1 MVEMQLDAS
10 ELDELVERLDK
21 SPEVIREAR
30 RKAMEQAAPKLQQQ
44 VRTEIGGSGKVQ
56 RWQDSFVG
64 SRGGYAAA
72 RPKAK
77 TFAQDNRGKVTRYQ
91 VGAVTNAINFGH
103 RFPSP
108 SGRNRDYRPRIR
120 SGQQR
125 VPGRHFYEAAQAKV
139 PQAAQEA
146 AQQMADAL
154 ISHLEG

>member
-1 MVEMQLDAS
+1 MLEMQLDTR
-10 ELDELVERLDK
+10 ELGELATRLDRA
-21 SPEVIREAR
+21 PEVIREAR
-30 RKAMEQAAPKLQQQ
+30 RQAMEQAAPKLQGL
-44 VRTEIGGSGKVQ
+44 VTAEIGGTGKVQ
-56 RWQDSFVG
+56 RWQQAYVG
-64 SRGGYAAA
+64 SWGGYAAV

-91 VGAVTNAINFGH
+91 VGAVTNAINAGH

-125 VPGRHFYEAAQAKV
+125 VPGRHFYESAQAKV
-139 PQAAQEA
+139 PQVAQEA